1 MATAAAADGTILVKK
16 YSNRRLYDTRRSRYI
31 TLEDLASL
39 IRDGATVK
47 VVDANKGTDLT
58 RLVLTQVIL
67 EEQDRLDLL
76 PVDLLHHIIKVQG
89 TMMQGPFAAFLSM
102 AIKQFL
108 STGQA
113 WERQVTGMLDG
124 WPMFPG
130 MAGFGGT
137 PSAGPTTDAAPPP
150 AEESP
155 DSSASDDEGG
165 SDEAL
170 GQLRTRMDDLLAQLN
185 RTRK

>member
-1 MATAAAADGTILVKK
+1 MAEATAPTGTILIKK
-16 YSNRRLYDTRRSRYI
+16 YSNRHLYDTNRSRYI
-31 TLEDLASL
+31 TLEDLAGM
-39 IRDGATVK
+39 IRDGATIQ

-76 PVDLLHHIIKVQG
+76 PVELLHHIIKVQG

-113 WERQVTGMLDG
+113 WERQMTGMLDG
-124 WPMFPG
+124 WPGFPG
-130 MAGFGGT
+130 MPGFG
-137 PSAGPTTDAAPPP
+137 AAAASPPP
-150 AEESP
+150 ARGSADGDGTAAAGEEAP
-155 DSSASDDEGG
+155 DGG
-165 SDEAL
+165 SDPAL
-170 GQLRTRMDDLLAQLN
+170 DNLRTRMDDLLSQLN
-185 RTRK
+185 RTKR

>member
-1 MATAAAADGTILVKK
+1 MATATAAGDETLIKK

-31 TLEDLASL
+31 TLEDLAGM

-47 VVDANKGTDLT
+47 VVDANKGSDLT

-113 WERQVTGMLDG
+113 WERQMSGMLDG

-130 MAGFGGT
+130 MPGFGGGT
-137 PSAGPTTDAAPPP
+137 ATSPPP
-150 AEESP
+150 AASAPPGPEPAEEATP
-155 DSSASDDEGG
+155 DGGG

-170 GQLRTRMDDLLAQLN
+170 GQLRSRMDDLLAQLN